1 MNPFRRCQM
10 KTDDVVLIQFTLAGD
25 EAAFANLVSK
35 YHGQVHAYTY
45 RKVGDFHI
53 AEDITQETFFE
64 VYQNLG
70 KLRDPTKFSTWL
82 FAIANYLCIAWFRK
96 KQPMSELLRESYT
109 INTETDSYSRYVAL
123 ENERDAAEA
132 QRELVQTLISK
143 LKESDQQ
150 LITLHYFEEMTSTEI
165 SNYLGVPQNTIK
177 SRLRRAK
184 QRLKQYDL
192 SIQDTVDSSIEKIYS
207 YQHSLQGEMSMAD
220 RMSSD
225 ILKIKSLS
233 DRSRMQLSSDG
244 EWLAYV
250 VVDPE
255 RKSSF
260 EQQTPEFSLHQLT
273 GALLENH
280 SQEVWVTNIKTNE
293 THKLGTDTGV
303 DWAARWSPDGN
314 YLAFFSDRM
323 GTPQLWL
330 WDKIENELRQVS
342 KRPITATHGVE
353 VPQWTSDG
361 KHIITKLRPEDMDLS
376 TIISHKTMPQAINVW
391 HTDTD
396 EESTID
402 EDLDQFV
409 WMKGDLGV
417 FNVDTGD
424 VQVLARGLFTRKIIL
439 SPDNTTVAVLNVIR
453 EERLTTQETLYE
465 LLLVP
470 LDGSAVRC
478 LATNIS
484 ERTLFVSW
492 SPDGK
497 YLVYPQQDGLFIVS
511 VQDGEQ
517 ENLTAN
523 LTEKLRFY
531 ARPLWRPSGES
542 FFCGIDGNIWEF
554 AADGTDARK
563 LTEELKK
570 HIMGIVAKENT
581 NVVWQSNDA
590 QSICVQTHDPET
602 KKDGFY
608 LINTTKAR
616 ATCLFEE
623 PISITRQIAD
633 EYDLKVVSNDT
644 QIVYRAQNATHPEE
658 VWMCNTDSGE
668 RQQVSDLNPH
678 LRDLQ
683 FGEVR
688 FVESE
693 TEKGKRLQGV
703 LMLPTNYE
711 EGKQYPL
718 VTWIYPGRHLSM
730 YIYSFGLDKFVM
742 NFQLLAARGFAVLGV
757 YMPSRSSESLKE
769 LPEYVMP
776 VVDKVIE
783 MGIADA
789 DRLGITGYGYG
800 GYFTAELITQTN
812 RFKAAVCGGGFYNL
826 TRIYGDLTK
835 QGRSLGIKWI
845 EGKNHMDIGGSLW
858 EKREQYVDS
867 SPLFHLDKVT
877 TPVLIYC
884 GEGYNGDD
892 YTRSG
897 ELFSGLRR
905 LKKEAAFA
913 WYRGEG
919 HLVRYWRPEHRT
931 DCWERII
938 DWFEKHLS

>member
-1 MNPFRRCQM
+1 M
-10 KTDDVVLIQFTLAGD
+10 KADDVVLIQFTLAGD
-25 EAAFANLVSK
+25 EAAFATLVNK
-35 YHGQVHAYTY
+35 YQKQVHAYTY

-53 AEDITQETFFE
+53 AEDITQETFLE

-96 KQPMSELLRESYT
+96 NQSMSELLRESYT
-109 INTETDSYSRYVAL
+109 LKTETDSYSRYVAL

-132 QRELVQTLISK
+132 QRELVQTLLSK

-150 LITLHYFEEMTSTEI
+150 IITLHYFDEMTSAEI

-184 QRLKQYDL
+184 QRLKQDDL
-192 SIQDTVDSSIEKIYS
+192 LVQETIESSIEKG
-207 YQHSLQGEMSMAD
+207 HSLQGEMSMAD
-220 RMSSD
+220 KMSAD

-233 DRSRMQLSSDG
+233 DRSRMQLSFDG

-250 VVDPE
+250 VVDPD
-255 RKSSF
+255 RRSSF
-260 EQQTPEFSLHQLT
+260 KQQTDDFSLYQLT
-273 GALLENH
+273 GALIENH
-280 SQEVWVTNIKTNE
+280 SQEVWVTNLKTKE
-293 THKLGTDTGV
+293 TYKLGADAGV
-303 DWAARWSPDGN
+303 DWAPRWSPDGK
-314 YLAFFSDRM
+314 YLAFCSDRM
-323 GTPQLWL
+323 GTPHLWV
-330 WDKIENELRQVS
+330 WDKVENKLRQVS
-342 KRPITATHGVE
+342 EKPITATHGVE
-353 VPQWTSDG
+353 APQWTSDG
-361 KHIITKLRPEDMDLS
+361 KRIITKLRPEDIDLS
-376 TIISHKTMPQAINVW
+376 TIISNKTIPKAINVW
-391 HTDTD
+391 HTDEQSSVD
-396 EESTID
+396 EE
-402 EDLDQFV
+402 LDQLMGF
-409 WMKGDLGV
+409 KGDLSV

-424 VQVLARGLFTRKIIL
+424 VQILTRGLLTRFITL
-439 SPDNTTVAVLNVIR
+439 SPDNSAVAVLNVIG
-453 EERLTTQETLYE
+453 EERLTAQDTLYE

-470 LDGSAVRC
+470 LDGSAVRS
-478 LATNIS
+478 LATNI
-484 ERTLFVSW
+484 TDKALFVSW

-497 YLVYPQQDGLFIVS
+497 HLLCAQPDGLYIVS
-511 VQDGEQ
+511 VQDGEKK
-517 ENLTAN
+517 NLTAN

-554 AADGTDARK
+554 AADGSDARK

-570 HIMGIVAKENT
+570 HIMGIVAKVNT
-581 NVVWQSNDA
+581 HVVWQSSDA

-608 LINTTKAR
+608 LINSAEAR

-633 EYDLKVVSNDT
+633 EHDLRVVSNDT
-644 QIVYRAQNATHPEE
+644 QIVYRAQDATHPEE
-658 VWMCNTDSGE
+658 VWLFDTDSGE
-668 RQQVSDLNPH
+668 HQQVSELNPH

-693 TEKGKRLQGV
+693 TEKGERLRGV
-703 LMLPTNYE
+703 LMLPANYE
-711 EGKQYPL
+711 EGKKYPL
-718 VTWIYPGRHLSM
+718 VTWVRPGRHLSM
-730 YIYSFGLDKFVM
+730 YIYTFGLDRFVM

-757 YMPSRSSESLKE
+757 DVPSRSSESLKK
-769 LPEYVMP
+769 LSEYVMP
-776 VVDKVIE
+776 AVDKVIE

-800 GYFTAELITQTN
+800 GYFTAGLITQTN

-826 TRIYGDLTK
+826 TRIYGNLTK
-835 QGRSLGIKWI
+835 RGRSLGIRWI
-845 EGKNHMDIGGSLW
+845 EGKRSMDIGGSLW
-858 EKREQYVDS
+858 EQRQRYIDS
-867 SPLFHLDKVT
+867 SPLFHLDKVE
-877 TPVLIYC
+877 TPVLIYS
-884 GEGYNGDD
+884 GEGFDGDD
-892 YTRSG
+892 YTQSG

-905 LKKEAAFA
+905 LEKEATFA

-919 HLVRYWRPEHRT
+919 SLVRYWRPEHRA

-938 DWFEKHLS
+938 DWFEKHLK